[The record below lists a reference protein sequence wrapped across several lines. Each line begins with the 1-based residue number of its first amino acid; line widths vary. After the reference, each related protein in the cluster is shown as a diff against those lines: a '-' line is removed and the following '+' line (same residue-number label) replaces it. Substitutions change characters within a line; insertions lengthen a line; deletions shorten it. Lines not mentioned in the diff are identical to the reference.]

1 MDINHQP
8 PIPEEDI
15 FRLYFKYHQ
24 SSYNKTITSND
35 LIYKFKE
42 KIVNYE
48 KIFREIQKQKFK
60 QRNPNEIVIYVKE
73 NKQTKLYTE
82 SNSENEKKEEIN
94 HSQKHNI
101 SNSEPNLL
109 DIGSED
115 NKKKEKEEPSNQQRS
130 FIVLGGYGDIA
141 KSLLQRGWRQIKD
154 PEDTSFDYIY
164 TLKSA
169 DIHYVDLLPRQMAG
183 HFWKANEITRKAGLV
198 KNIRNLYFKGVNVD
212 NFFPRAFE
220 LSEKNDLEDFIED
233 FKTCKALSILKQCV
247 DSKGKE
253 CNKEMVLTALDI
265 IKRKAFVLAEE
276 IDVGERMKNVKQ
288 KTYSNSTNEKYDQ
301 YAMKLITDEEWG
313 IISEEDMECYNN
325 YIEKLQRIKFI
336 TTPEGKNIWKKAV
349 THKTPVNKK
358 KKEVSQNETT
368 EFIIDTS
375 DQNKKKGTEI
385 KKNTDEFKKEIEKE
399 KEAIK
404 EEQEKY
410 RKEMEEK
417 KKKEEK
423 KEKTD
428 KDGEKEDEHNIQI
441 HFIEHK
447 RPPPKPRT
455 DDMSS
460 YLPEITALLQKIK
473 SHLPQ
478 YTMDGTQNIWIAK
491 PGGLSRGRGVHCVD
505 QLNDILSNVKIC
517 GQTIIQK
524 YIENP
529 LIIMNRKFDIRQWV
543 LVTDLSPL
551 TVWLFDTPYLRFSA
565 EDYALKDFKNIFS
578 HLTNNS
584 IAKHSEHFGDTK
596 IEGDMWEIESFR
608 KFLVENYGKD
618 YWPEIQEKIKKIVVY
633 SLQSAKHKIFQR
645 KNCHEV
651 FGYDLMID
659 EKLNVYL
666 IEINASP
673 DWSYSTK
680 VTEKLVKIASDDIVK
695 VVVDYADNMK
705 KDEKERKEIDTG
717 RMKLI
722 FNGNDF
728 PKYENMDVNIRE
740 IDHI

>member
-1 MDINHQP
+1 MDMNHQP
-8 PIPEEDI
+8 SIPEEDI

-265 IKRKAFVLAEE
+265 IKRKA
-276 IDVGERMKNVKQ
+276 
-288 KTYSNSTNEKYDQ
+288 
-301 YAMKLITDEEWG
+301 
-313 IISEEDMECYNN
+313 
-325 YIEKLQRIKFI
+325 
-336 TTPEGKNIWKKAV
+336 
-349 THKTPVNKK
+349 
-358 KKEVSQNETT
+358 
-368 EFIIDTS
+368 
-375 DQNKKKGTEI
+375 
-385 KKNTDEFKKEIEKE
+385 
-399 KEAIK
+399 
-404 EEQEKY
+404 
-410 RKEMEEK
+410 
-417 KKKEEK
+417 
-423 KEKTD
+423 
-428 KDGEKEDEHNIQI
+428 
-441 HFIEHK
+441 
-447 RPPPKPRT
+447 
-455 DDMSS
+455 
-460 YLPEITALLQKIK
+460 
-473 SHLPQ
+473 
-478 YTMDGTQNIWIAK
+478 
-491 PGGLSRGRGVHCVD
+491 
-505 QLNDILSNVKIC
+505 
-517 GQTIIQK
+517 
-524 YIENP
+524 
-529 LIIMNRKFDIRQWV
+529 NR
-543 LVTDLSPL
+543 
-551 TVWLFDTPYLRFSA
+551 Y
-565 EDYALKDFKNIFS
+565 
-578 HLTNNS
+578 
-584 IAKHSEHFGDTK
+584 
-596 IEGDMWEIESFR
+596 
-608 KFLVENYGKD
+608 
-618 YWPEIQEKIKKIVVY
+618 
-633 SLQSAKHKIFQR
+633 KHKKTSFIF
-645 KNCHEV
+645 
-651 FGYDLMID
+651 
-659 EKLNVYL
+659 
-666 IEINASP
+666 
-673 DWSYSTK
+673 
-680 VTEKLVKIASDDIVK
+680 
-695 VVVDYADNMK
+695 
-705 KDEKERKEIDTG
+705 
-717 RMKLI
+717 
-722 FNGNDF
+722 
-728 PKYENMDVNIRE
+728 IR
-740 IDHI
+740 